1 MKVLYQF
8 ERFWEI
14 QTEVQPSLNWEN
26 QKNVHCIEIV
36 KFFAWSRAGFQQVKF
51 KGQ

>member
-36 KFFAWSRAGFQQVKF
+36 KFFGMVSSWISTSQI
-51 KGQ
+51 